1 MVPQTEITMRTLL
14 VYFVLLTGL
23 GCGTAQMNAPDVPII
38 PLPASV
44 SAGTGF
50 FTFSE
55 ETVFHVASN
64 EVLAVTE
71 RFAAEIRVST
81 GFPLPVSQSE
91 GEIIISLDA
100 NLGSE
105 AYTLRIDT
113 NQIEIVG
120 GDPAGVFYGLQSLR
134 QLLPAQIEANTIA
147 QNVDWSVPAIT
158 VSDAPRFSYRG
169 MHLDVG
175 RHFFDVAFVKKYI
188 DTMSRYKF
196 NRFHW
201 HLTED
206 QGWRI
211 EIKKYPLLT
220 EVAAWRK
227 ETIVEKNFDPY
238 IGDGIPHGGFY
249 TQDEIRDVVA
259 YAAERFITII
269 PEIEMPGHST
279 AVLAAYPQLGCHDG
293 PFEVATTWGVKD
305 EILCPSEE
313 TFTFLTDVLTEV
325 LDLFPS
331 TKIHIGADEVP
342 KTKWENSVL
351 AQEIIQRENLG
362 DEEGLQ
368 SWFIKRIE
376 AFLSDK
382 GRTLI
387 GWDEILEGGLAPNA
401 TVMSWRGVVGGIEAA
416 QQGHDVIM
424 TPTRYAY
431 FDFYQADPMSEPL
444 AMNWAGFTIPLD
456 TVYSFEPVPEELSPE
471 EAKHI
476 LGAQGNVWTEYIS
489 TPEYVEYM
497 AFPRALAMA
506 EVTWSPKEKR
516 DIDSFYTRLVGNL
529 PHLQSMGVNYR
540 IPESR
545 NGNST
550 GFAASEQ

>member
-1 MVPQTEITMRTLL
+1 MKSLVLSALL
-14 VYFVLLTGL
+14 LIGL
-23 GCGTAQMNAPDVPII
+23 GCGTAEMNSPDVPII
-38 PLPASV
+38 PLPVSVNAGAGYFSFTNDTAFKTDSDQIASV
-44 SAGTGF
+44 
-50 FTFSE
+50 
-55 ETVFHVASN
+55 V
-64 EVLAVTE
+64 E
-71 RFAAEIRVST
+71 RFASEIRVST
-81 GFPLPVSQSE
+81 GLPLTVGSDHGDIEVSLQA
-91 GEIIISLDA
+91 D
-100 NLGSE
+100 LGSE
-105 AYTLRIDT
+105 SYQLTIETDRI
-113 NQIEIVG
+113 VLKG
-120 GDPAGVFYGLQSLR
+120 GDLAGIFYGLQSLR
-134 QLLPAQIEANTIA
+134 QLLPAQIEANSVA
-147 QNVDWSVPAIT
+147 ANVDWSVPAIT
-158 VSDAPRFSYRG
+158 ISDAPRFPYRG

-175 RHFFDVAFVKKYI
+175 RYFFDVAFVKKYI

-238 IGDGIPHGGFY
+238 VGDGIPHGGFY
-249 TQDEIRDVVA
+249 TQDEIREVVA
-259 YAAERFITII
+259 YAAERFVTII

-279 AVLAAYPQLGCHDG
+279 AVIAAYPQLGCRAEKI
-293 PFEVATTWGVKD
+293 EVAVTWGVKD

-331 TKIHIGADEVP
+331 SKIHIGADEVP
-342 KTKWENSVL
+342 KTNWKNNEV
-351 AQEIIQRENLG
+351 AQSIIKRENLA
-362 DEEGLQ
+362 DEEELQ

-376 AFLSDK
+376 AFLSEN

-416 QQGHDVIM
+416 RQGHDVIM
-424 TPTRYAY
+424 TPTKYAY
-431 FDFYQADPMSEPL
+431 FDFYQADPASEPL

-456 TVYSFEPVPEELSPE
+456 TVYSFEPIPDELTAA

-476 LGAQGNVWTEYIS
+476 IGAQANLWTEYIS

-497 AFPRALAMA
+497 AYPRALAMA
-506 EVTWSPKEKR
+506 EVVWSPKEKR
-516 DIDSFYTRLVGNL
+516 NIDSFYARLVGNL
-529 PHLQSMGVNYR
+529 PHLESMGVNYR

-545 NGNST
+545 NANPT
-550 GFAASEQ
+550 GFASNQ